1 MTRPIRSILAL
12 SVIAIILAACGTTI
26 GAPAS
31 ESPSPSQ
38 PATPVV
44 VPSEEPTP
52 SPVAPSQPAA
62 PSEPADPAD
71 EEREVDGVLTIY
83 PGTWSGPGGSI
94 QEALDHGS
102 TGPDLPTLVNG
113 ILFRDT
119 DGRIYLADS
128 VSDVTVPTFE
138 RPMLE
143 VLGYPNEGSMW
154 DMENSEMLG
163 LQEANGIV
171 FQQESSLLGT
181 LVVH

>member
-1 MTRPIRSILAL
+1 MTHPLRSMLAL
-12 SVIAIILAACGTTI
+12 SVVAIILAACGTTV

-38 PATPVV
+38 PSTPMV

-52 SPVAPSQPAA
+52 SPAA
-62 PSEPADPAD
+62 PSEPAAPSD

-94 QEALDHGS
+94 QDALDNGS
-102 TGPDLPTLVNG
+102 TGPDTPTVVNG
-113 ILFRDT
+113 ILLRDP

-128 VSDVTVPTFE
+128 VSDVTIPTFE

-181 LVVH
+181 LEVR